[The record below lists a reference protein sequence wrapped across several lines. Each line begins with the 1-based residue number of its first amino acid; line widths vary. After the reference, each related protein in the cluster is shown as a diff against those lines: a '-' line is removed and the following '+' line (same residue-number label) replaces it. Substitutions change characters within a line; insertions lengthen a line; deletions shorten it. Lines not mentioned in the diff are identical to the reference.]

1 MLREMKLVLAT
12 NNPHKVEE
20 IKSILSDLEVEILT
34 PQDFDNFP
42 ELKEEGSTLEENAI
56 SKAMVTC
63 QFTGLPSLADD
74 TGLEVEA
81 LDGAPGVRSARFAGE
96 TATYDDNNRKLLS
109 LLEGLPK
116 QKRNAVFRCV
126 IAIAF
131 AEQDVQ
137 TVEGRAEGY
146 IIEKPRG
153 RAGFGYD
160 PLFYY
165 STLGKTFAELS
176 PHEKNRVSH
185 RAKALRK
192 AKELLLQT
200 LSPGERNCDK

>member
-1 MLREMKLVLAT
+1 MKLVLAT
-12 NNPHKVEE
+12 NNPHKIEE

-34 PQDFDNFP
+34 PKDFDKFP

-96 TATYDDNNRKLLS
+96 TATYDENNRKLLS

-137 TVEGRAEGY
+137 TVEGRAEGT
-146 IIEKPRG
+146 IVEKPRG

-160 PLFYY
+160 PLFYFPP
-165 STLGKTFAELS
+165 LGRTFAELS

-185 RAKALRK
+185 RAKALAR
-192 AKELLLQT
+192 AKELLVHK
-200 LSPGERNCDK
+200 LSEGESNRRI

>member
-1 MLREMKLVLAT
+1 MRLVLAT
-12 NNPHKVEE
+12 NNPHKVRE
-20 IKSILSDLEVEILT
+20 IKALLSDLEVEILT
-34 PQDFDNFP
+34 PEDFDSFP

-56 SKAMVTC
+56 RKAMVTC
-63 QFTGLPSLADD
+63 QCTGLASLADD

-137 TVEGRAEGY
+137 TVEGRAEG
-146 IIEKPRG
+146 IIVEKPRG

-165 STLGKTFAELS
+165 PPLGKTFAELS
-176 PHEKNRVSH
+176 PHEKNSVSH
-185 RAKALRK
+185 RAQALRR
-192 AKELLLQT
+192 ARRLLLGKF
-200 LSPGERNCDK
+200 SIPESK

>member
-1 MLREMKLVLAT
+1 MKLVLAT

-96 TATYDDNNRKLLS
+96 TATYDDNNRRLLS

-137 TVEGRAEGY
+137 TAEGRAEGY

-153 RAGFGYD
+153 KQGFGYD

-165 STLGKTFAELS
+165 SPLGKTFAELS

-185 RAKALRK
+185 RAKALAR
-192 AKELLLQT
+192 AKELIVHK
-200 LSPGERNCDK
+200 LSEGESNRRI

>member
-1 MLREMKLVLAT
+1 MKLVLAT

-63 QFTGLPSLADD
+63 RFTGLPSLADD

-81 LDGAPGVRSARFAGE
+81 LNGAPGVISARFAGE
-96 TATYDDNNRKLLS
+96 TATYDENNRKLLS

-137 TVEGRAEGY
+137 TVEGRAEG
-146 IIEKPRG
+146 IIVEKPRG
-153 RAGFGYD
+153 KQGFGYD
-160 PLFYY
+160 PLFYFPP
-165 STLGKTFAELS
+165 LGRTFAELS

-185 RAKALRK
+185 RAKALAR
-192 AKELLLQT
+192 AKELLVHK
-200 LSPGERNCDK
+200 LSEGKSNRRI

>member
-1 MLREMKLVLAT
+1 MKLVLAT

-34 PQDFDNFP
+34 PEDFDSFP
-42 ELKEEGSTLEENAI
+42 DLKEEGSTLEENAI
-56 SKAMVTC
+56 SKAMATC

-116 QKRNAVFRCV
+116 QKRNAAFRCV

-131 AEQDVQ
+131 AEQEVQ
-137 TVEGRAEGY
+137 TVEGRAEGI
-146 IIEKPRG
+146 IIERPQGKR
-153 RAGFGYD
+153 GFGYD

-165 STLGKTFAELS
+165 SPLGKTFAELS

-185 RAKALRK
+185 RAKALAR
-192 AKELLLQT
+192 AKELLVHKV
-200 LSPGERNCDK
+200 SEEKSNRRI

>member
-1 MLREMKLVLAT
+1 MKLVLAT

-42 ELKEEGSTLEENAI
+42 ELKEEGSTLEENAV

-63 QFTGLPSLADD
+63 RFTGLPSLADD

-81 LDGAPGVRSARFAGE
+81 LNGAPGVISARFAGE
-96 TATYDDNNRKLLS
+96 TATYDENNRKLLS

-137 TVEGRAEGY
+137 TVEGRAEG
-146 IIEKPRG
+146 IIVEKPRG
-153 RAGFGYD
+153 KQGFGYD
-160 PLFYY
+160 PLFYFPP
-165 STLGKTFAELS
+165 LGRTFAELS

-185 RAKALRK
+185 RAKALAR
-192 AKELLLQT
+192 AKELLVHK
-200 LSPGERNCDK
+200 LSEGKSNRRI

>member
-1 MLREMKLVLAT
+1 MKLVLAT

-20 IKSILSDLEVEILT
+20 IRSLLSDLEVEILT
-34 PQDFDNFP
+34 PEDFTSFP
-42 ELKEEGSTLEENAI
+42 ELKEEGSTLEENAV

-63 QFTGLPSLADD
+63 QFTGLASLADD

-116 QKRNAVFRCV
+116 DKRKAVFRCV

-153 RAGFGYD
+153 KQGFGYD

-185 RAKALRK
+185 RAEALRK

>member
-1 MLREMKLVLAT
+1 MKLVLAT

-20 IKSILSDLEVEILT
+20 IKSILSDLEVETLT

-63 QFTGLPSLADD
+63 RFTGLPSLADD

-81 LDGAPGVRSARFAGE
+81 LNGAPGVISARFAGE
-96 TATYDDNNRKLLS
+96 TATYDENNRKLLS

-137 TVEGRAEGY
+137 TVEGRAEG
-146 IIEKPRG
+146 IIVEKPRG
-153 RAGFGYD
+153 KQGFGYD
-160 PLFYY
+160 PLFYFPP
-165 STLGKTFAELS
+165 LGRTFAELS

-185 RAKALRK
+185 RAKALAR
-192 AKELLLQT
+192 AKELLVHK
-200 LSPGERNCDK
+200 LSV

>member
-1 MLREMKLVLAT
+1 MKLVLAT

-34 PQDFDNFP
+34 PKDFDNFP

-63 QFTGLPSLADD
+63 RFTGLPSLADD

-81 LDGAPGVRSARFAGE
+81 LNGAPGVISARFAGE
-96 TATYDDNNRKLLS
+96 TATYDENNRKLLS

-137 TVEGRAEGY
+137 TVEGRAEG
-146 IIEKPRG
+146 IIVEKPRG
-153 RAGFGYD
+153 KQGFGYD
-160 PLFYY
+160 PLFYFPP
-165 STLGKTFAELS
+165 LGRTFAELS

-185 RAKALRK
+185 RAKALAR
-192 AKELLLQT
+192 AKELLVHK
-200 LSPGERNCDK
+200 LSEGKSNRRI